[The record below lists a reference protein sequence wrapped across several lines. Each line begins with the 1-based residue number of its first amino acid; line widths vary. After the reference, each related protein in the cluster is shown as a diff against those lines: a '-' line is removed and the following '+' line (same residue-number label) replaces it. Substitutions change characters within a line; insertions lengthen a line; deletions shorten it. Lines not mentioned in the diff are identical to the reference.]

1 MVASNSQKKRKAARR
16 NARGGR
22 ADAPQTRERRERPRS
37 GAPEPARNAG
47 GRNGRNAAGGRNGRP
62 GFGMTVHG
70 EFTVVITQLVAYAL
84 FFGII
89 YTLGVRTPGGI
100 MGSGM
105 LAMSAAMLLI
115 VGWPFGGDESQAI
128 FGRAVAAVTFV
139 VSAIVVLPSEF
150 YTDMTYIRWAA
161 YLVVAAALVV
171 AASFLWTNLQRG
183 KGKDADYTR
192 IGVTAGFTALCDA
205 SWIFLPAMY
214 SDMSKPEAASSV
226 GWAVFVVLVVAA
238 VVLLRVSTKRWNA
251 LEEPGAYAWLG
262 MGMVPVMWFGL
273 AVFLA
278 SCATNWLL

>member
-16 NARGGR
+16 NARSGR
-22 ADAPQTRERRERPRS
+22 SDAPRTRERRERPRS
-37 GAPEPARNAG
+37 GAPEPARNT
-47 GRNGRNAAGGRNGRP
+47 GGRNGRP

-70 EFTVVITQLVAYAL
+70 EFTVVITQLIAYAL

-100 MGSGM
+100 IGSGM

-128 FGRAVAAVTFV
+128 FGRVVAAVTFV
-139 VSAIVVLPSEF
+139 ASAIVVLPSEF
-150 YTDMTYIRWAA
+150 YTDMTYLRWAA
-161 YLVVAAALVV
+161 YLVIAAALVV
-171 AASFLWTNLQRG
+171 AASFLWTNVQRG

-192 IGVTAGFTALCDA
+192 VGITAGFTALCDA

-214 SDMSKPEAASSV
+214 SDMSKPEAASAV
-226 GWAVFVVLVVAA
+226 GWTVFVVLVVAA

-251 LEEPGAYAWLG
+251 LEKPGAYAWLG

>member
-1 MVASNSQKKRKAARR
+1 MVASNSQRKRKTARR

-22 ADAPQTRERRERPRS
+22 ADASQTRERRERPRS
-37 GAPEPARNAG
+37 GAPEPARRAG
-47 GRNGRNAAGGRNGRP
+47 GGRDGRNGRP

-84 FFGII
+84 FFGIV
-89 YTLGVRTPGGI
+89 YTLGVLTPGGI

-105 LAMSAAMLLI
+105 LAMSATMLLI
-115 VGWPFGGDESQAI
+115 VGWPFGGDDSQAV
-128 FGRAVAAVTFV
+128 FGRAVAAATFV

-161 YLVVAAALVV
+161 YLVIAAALVV
-171 AASFLWTNLQRG
+171 AASFLWNNLQRG
-183 KGKDADYTR
+183 KGRDDGYAR
-192 IGVTAGFTALCDA
+192 AGITAGFTTLCGA

-226 GWAVFVVLVVAA
+226 GWTVFIVLVVAA

-251 LEEPGAYAWLG
+251 LEKPGAYSWLG